1 MLHVSLAILLWY
13 MYHHWG
19 QWEDISLNLWLI
31 LSLNVNKLVLNT
43 RSRIAATVFVRCWL
57 ARAFHWKRYGS
68 HIGENMSY
76 YVTQDK
82 GNHLR
87 HSMIENGTSVL
98 LSRSTSSS
106 SKFKVV
112 IVSSKTKKRFWRT
125 VKPVL
130 FCCFAIIG
138 LIIGRRS
145 EGNEVDDWSPRFSE
159 HIEWK
164 KSKILKNKGLWNQI
178 HCFLGVISCVN
189 FY

>member
-1 MLHVSLAILLWY
+1 MLINLCWTQGRESLLPYLSDVGWQGHFIGNDMGAILVKTWANITL
-13 MYHHWG
+13 
-19 QWEDISLNLWLI
+19 
-31 LSLNVNKLVLNT
+31 
-43 RSRIAATVFVRCWL
+43 
-57 ARAFHWKRYGS
+57 
-68 HIGENMSY
+68 
-76 YVTQDK
+76 DK

-87 HSMIENGTSVL
+87 YSMIENGTSVL

-164 KSKILKNKGLWNQI
+164 KVKYLKKKGLWNQI